1 MYDAFDVFLS
11 FSFSEIS
18 KMRACSGKHFP
29 PETSLTKCEPTNI
42 DVLVAL

>member
-18 KMRACSGKHFP
+18 KMRACSEKHFI
-29 PETSLTKCEPTNI
+29 PEHLLSIREPTYI
-42 DVLVAL
+42 GILVAL